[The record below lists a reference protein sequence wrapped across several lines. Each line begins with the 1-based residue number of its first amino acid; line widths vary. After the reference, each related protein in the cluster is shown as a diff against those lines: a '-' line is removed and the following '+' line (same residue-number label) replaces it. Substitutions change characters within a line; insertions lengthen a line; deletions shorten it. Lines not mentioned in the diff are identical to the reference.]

1 MRRRTGWWRTTSSK
15 SPKVSSGTDTELD
28 EAQAEWRRRFVA
40 GPTRLR
46 WNQLPPQVGDEA
58 PDIELLDP
66 DGHPTRLSTF
76 WDDTP
81 ALLLFWRHNGCTC
94 GFDRAQRLKDEYES
108 YEATG
113 AHVVVVG
120 QAEPTRAK
128 AYAAANSLPCPVLC
142 DPEYL
147 AYQAFGLREGDL
159 SQVIYDAPE
168 QYWTTDLDVW
178 SGVLQERRELGR
190 PLVDNPW
197 QLPGEFVVAAG
208 GTLKLA
214 HHYNHCE
221 DYPDPRVLLSAL
233 RSTHHRS
240 VTGRS
245 QPHRNAPG

>member
-1 MRRRTGWWRTTSSK
+1 MISGSETEVEYAQDEWRT
-15 SPKVSSGTDTELD
+15 
-28 EAQAEWRRRFVA
+28 RFVA

-46 WNQLPPQVGDEA
+46 WNRLPPQVGDKA
-58 PDIELLDP
+58 PDIELLDQN
-66 DGHPTRLSTF
+66 GHPRALSKF
-76 WDDTP
+76 WNDTA

-94 GFDRAQRLKDEYES
+94 GFDRAQRLKDEFEA

-113 AHVVVVG
+113 ARVVIVG
-120 QAEPTRAK
+120 QAEPSRAN
-128 AYAAANSLPCPVLC
+128 AYAATYSLPCAVLC

-147 AYQAFGLREGDL
+147 AYQAFGLREGDR

-168 QYWTTDLDVW
+168 QYWTSDLDVW
-178 SGVLQERRELGR
+178 SDVLQERRDMGR

-197 QLPGEFVVAAG
+197 QLPGEFVVAAD

-233 RSTHHRS
+233 RS
-240 VTGRS
+240 VTSGR
-245 QPHRNAPG
+245 